1 MAMQEFLAS
10 YAVEVDESGAKRL
23 QEVLESNR
31 EMAQTLAGAFEAARG
46 ALSSLSSELGSFDP
60 QGLLTEG
67 LLGEPLP
74 KA

>member
-31 EMAQTLAGAFEAARG
+31 EMENEAEVIRECASSG
-46 ALSSLSSELGSFDP
+46 DDKTEEPSLCLSTKSGNL
-60 QGLLTEG
+60 
-67 LLGEPLP
+67 
-74 KA
+74 

>member
-46 ALSSLSSELGSFDP
+46 ALIRRDF
-60 QGLLTEG
+60 
-67 LLGEPLP
+67 
-74 KA
+74 